1 MREYLKTRWQSWAM
15 AAAMLLMAVIV
26 LFLYDV
32 PLEPVGYIAVL
43 VIICETGFLIWGY
56 RKYRKKQQNLL
67 YIKENGAL
75 ALEHMEAPEDENEA
89 LYQDICRLLDEERI
103 KARNKSSAFGT
114 ELMDFYTMW
123 VHQIKTPIAASRLL
137 LQEEELEQILSMRV
151 RCEKVAIKDI
161 KLRTFIAE
169 GNSRNDLA
177 AHVYDITYGSVVP
190 FEDNLVVIDDSIVR
204 GTTLKES
211 IIRIL
216 DRLHPKKIVLV
227 GSPEYQNGSYKLGQ
241 AEGGRKILL
250 LNVNNFDASDEN
262 ELKESLHTIVHEFTH
277 ILHQTKLFDK
287 KYQEISTG
295 RYNSN
300 WTLLN
305 DSEAR
310 HLGFITNYAMLNKD
324 EDFAEMVSGI
334 LVFGYDWFK
343 DTVLAEAEKSI
354 ENPNAKADLEA
365 KLAIVESYF
374 KETWNIEFFD
384 NETSGE
390 KGLET
395 YFREAIEK
403 VVSNP
408 PTK

>member
-1 MREYLKTRWQSWAM
+1 MKRYNNIFLAALFGATLLLGGCREEEKIADDLYIPGLGGEEYAENELDKWLYQNYTLPYNIDVVYRWDAAQVYSSLLEVQLVPVEFDAVQPMM
-15 AAAMLLMAVIV
+15 AALR
-26 LFLYDV
+26 DV
-32 PLEPVGYIAVL
+32 WFEPYIQA
-43 VIICETGFLIWGY
+43 T
-56 RKYRKKQQNLL
+56 
-67 YIKENGAL
+67 
-75 ALEHMEAPEDENEA
+75 
-89 LYQDICRLLDEERI
+89 
-103 KARNKSSAFGT
+103 
-114 ELMDFYTMW
+114 
-123 VHQIKTPIAASRLL
+123 
-137 LQEEELEQILSMRV
+137 
-151 RCEKVAIKDI
+151 
-161 KLRTFIAE
+161 
-169 GNSRNDLA
+169 GNSQD
-177 AHVYDITYGSVVP
+177 
-190 FEDNLVVIDDSIVR
+190 F
-204 GTTLKES
+204 LKEVA
-211 IIRIL
+211 
-216 DRLHPKKIVLV
+216 PKKIVLV

-241 AEGGRKILL
+241 AEGGREILL

-300 WTLLN
+300 WTLLK
-305 DSEAR
+305 DPEAR
-310 HLGFITNYAMLNKD
+310 RLGFITSYAMLNKD

-343 DTVLAEAEKSI
+343 DTVLAEAEKST

>member
-1 MREYLKTRWQSWAM
+1 MKRYNNIFLAALFGATLLLGGCREEEKIADDLYIPGLGGEECAENELDKWLYQNYTLPYNIDVVYRWDAAQAYSSLSEVQLVPVEFDAVQPMM
-15 AAAMLLMAVIV
+15 AALR
-26 LFLYDV
+26 DV
-32 PLEPVGYIAVL
+32 WFEPYIQA
-43 VIICETGFLIWGY
+43 T
-56 RKYRKKQQNLL
+56 
-67 YIKENGAL
+67 
-75 ALEHMEAPEDENEA
+75 
-89 LYQDICRLLDEERI
+89 
-103 KARNKSSAFGT
+103 
-114 ELMDFYTMW
+114 
-123 VHQIKTPIAASRLL
+123 
-137 LQEEELEQILSMRV
+137 
-151 RCEKVAIKDI
+151 
-161 KLRTFIAE
+161 
-169 GNSRNDLA
+169 GNSQD
-177 AHVYDITYGSVVP
+177 
-190 FEDNLVVIDDSIVR
+190 F
-204 GTTLKES
+204 LKEVA
-211 IIRIL
+211 
-216 DRLHPKKIVLV
+216 PKKIVLV

-241 AEGGRKILL
+241 AEEGRKILL

-300 WTLLN
+300 WTLLK
-305 DSEAR
+305 DPEAR
-310 HLGFITNYAMLNKD
+310 RLGFITSYAMLNKD

-343 DTVLAEAEKSI
+343 DTVLAEAEKST

>member
-1 MREYLKTRWQSWAM
+1 MKRYNNIFLAALFGATLLLGGCREEEKIADDLYIPGLGGEKYAENELDKWLYQNYTLPYNIDAAQAYSSLSEVQLVPVEFDAVQPMM
-15 AAAMLLMAVIV
+15 AALR
-26 LFLYDV
+26 DV
-32 PLEPVGYIAVL
+32 WFEPYIQA
-43 VIICETGFLIWGY
+43 T
-56 RKYRKKQQNLL
+56 
-67 YIKENGAL
+67 
-75 ALEHMEAPEDENEA
+75 
-89 LYQDICRLLDEERI
+89 
-103 KARNKSSAFGT
+103 
-114 ELMDFYTMW
+114 
-123 VHQIKTPIAASRLL
+123 
-137 LQEEELEQILSMRV
+137 
-151 RCEKVAIKDI
+151 
-161 KLRTFIAE
+161 
-169 GNSRNDLA
+169 GNSQD
-177 AHVYDITYGSVVP
+177 
-190 FEDNLVVIDDSIVR
+190 F
-204 GTTLKES
+204 LKEVA
-211 IIRIL
+211 
-216 DRLHPKKIVLV
+216 PKKIVLV
-227 GSPEYQNGSYKLGQ
+227 GSLEYQNGSYKLGQ

>member
-1 MREYLKTRWQSWAM
+1 MKRYNNIFLAALFGATLLLGGCREEEKIADDLYIPGLGEKYAENELDKWLYQNYTLPYNIDVVYRWDAAQAYSSLSEVQLVPVEFDAVQPMM
-15 AAAMLLMAVIV
+15 AALR
-26 LFLYDV
+26 DV
-32 PLEPVGYIAVL
+32 WFEPYIQA
-43 VIICETGFLIWGY
+43 T
-56 RKYRKKQQNLL
+56 
-67 YIKENGAL
+67 
-75 ALEHMEAPEDENEA
+75 
-89 LYQDICRLLDEERI
+89 
-103 KARNKSSAFGT
+103 
-114 ELMDFYTMW
+114 
-123 VHQIKTPIAASRLL
+123 
-137 LQEEELEQILSMRV
+137 
-151 RCEKVAIKDI
+151 
-161 KLRTFIAE
+161 
-169 GNSRNDLA
+169 GNSQD
-177 AHVYDITYGSVVP
+177 
-190 FEDNLVVIDDSIVR
+190 F
-204 GTTLKES
+204 LKEVA
-211 IIRIL
+211 
-216 DRLHPKKIVLV
+216 PKKIVLV

-241 AEGGRKILL
+241 AEGGCKILF

>member
-1 MREYLKTRWQSWAM
+1 MKRYNNIFLAALFGATLLLGGCREEEKIADDLYIPGLGGEKYAENELDKWLYQNYTLPYNIDVVYRWDAAQAYSSLSEVQLVPVEFDAVQPMMMM
-15 AAAMLLMAVIV
+15 AALR
-26 LFLYDV
+26 DV
-32 PLEPVGYIAVL
+32 WFEPYIQA
-43 VIICETGFLIWGY
+43 T
-56 RKYRKKQQNLL
+56 
-67 YIKENGAL
+67 
-75 ALEHMEAPEDENEA
+75 
-89 LYQDICRLLDEERI
+89 
-103 KARNKSSAFGT
+103 
-114 ELMDFYTMW
+114 
-123 VHQIKTPIAASRLL
+123 
-137 LQEEELEQILSMRV
+137 
-151 RCEKVAIKDI
+151 
-161 KLRTFIAE
+161 
-169 GNSRNDLA
+169 GNSQD
-177 AHVYDITYGSVVP
+177 
-190 FEDNLVVIDDSIVR
+190 F
-204 GTTLKES
+204 LKEVA
-211 IIRIL
+211 
-216 DRLHPKKIVLV
+216 PKKIVLV

-300 WTLLN
+300 WTLLK
-305 DSEAR
+305 DPEAR
-310 HLGFITNYAMLNKD
+310 RLGFITSYAMLNKD

-343 DTVLAEAEKSI
+343 DTVLAEAEKST

>member
-1 MREYLKTRWQSWAM
+1 MKRYNNIFLAALFGATLLLGGCREEEKIADDLYIPGLGGEEYAENELDKWLYQNYTLPYNIDVVYRWDAAQTYSSLSEVQLVPVEFDAVQPMM
-15 AAAMLLMAVIV
+15 AALR
-26 LFLYDV
+26 DV
-32 PLEPVGYIAVL
+32 WFEPYIQA
-43 VIICETGFLIWGY
+43 T
-56 RKYRKKQQNLL
+56 
-67 YIKENGAL
+67 
-75 ALEHMEAPEDENEA
+75 
-89 LYQDICRLLDEERI
+89 
-103 KARNKSSAFGT
+103 
-114 ELMDFYTMW
+114 
-123 VHQIKTPIAASRLL
+123 
-137 LQEEELEQILSMRV
+137 
-151 RCEKVAIKDI
+151 
-161 KLRTFIAE
+161 
-169 GNSRNDLA
+169 GNSQD
-177 AHVYDITYGSVVP
+177 
-190 FEDNLVVIDDSIVR
+190 F
-204 GTTLKES
+204 LKEVA
-211 IIRIL
+211 
-216 DRLHPKKIVLV
+216 PKKIALV
-227 GSPEYQNGSYKLGQ
+227 GSLEYQNGSYKLGQ
-241 AEGGRKILL
+241 AEGGCKILL

-300 WTLLN
+300 WTLLK
-305 DSEAR
+305 DPEAR
-310 HLGFITNYAMLNKD
+310 RLGFITSYAMLNKD

-343 DTVLAEAEKSI
+343 DTVLAEAEKST

>member
-1 MREYLKTRWQSWAM
+1 MKRYNNIFLAALFGATLLLGGCREEEKIADDLYIPGLGGEKYAENELDKWLYQNYTLPYYNIDVVYRWDAAQAYSSLSEVQLVPVEFDAVQPMM
-15 AAAMLLMAVIV
+15 AALR
-26 LFLYDV
+26 DV
-32 PLEPVGYIAVL
+32 WFEPYIQA
-43 VIICETGFLIWGY
+43 T
-56 RKYRKKQQNLL
+56 
-67 YIKENGAL
+67 
-75 ALEHMEAPEDENEA
+75 
-89 LYQDICRLLDEERI
+89 
-103 KARNKSSAFGT
+103 
-114 ELMDFYTMW
+114 
-123 VHQIKTPIAASRLL
+123 
-137 LQEEELEQILSMRV
+137 
-151 RCEKVAIKDI
+151 
-161 KLRTFIAE
+161 
-169 GNSRNDLA
+169 GNSQD
-177 AHVYDITYGSVVP
+177 
-190 FEDNLVVIDDSIVR
+190 F
-204 GTTLKES
+204 LKEVA
-211 IIRIL
+211 
-216 DRLHPKKIVLV
+216 PKKIVLV

-300 WTLLN
+300 WTLLK
-305 DSEAR
+305 DPEAR
-310 HLGFITNYAMLNKD
+310 RLGFITSYAMLNKD

-343 DTVLAEAEKSI
+343 DTVLAEAEKST

>member
-1 MREYLKTRWQSWAM
+1 MKRYNNIFLAALFGATLPLGGCREEEKIADDLYIPGLGGEKYAENELDKWLYQNYTLPYNIDVVYRWDAAQAYSSLSEELVPVEFDAVQPMM
-15 AAAMLLMAVIV
+15 AALR
-26 LFLYDV
+26 DV
-32 PLEPVGYIAVL
+32 WFEPYIQA
-43 VIICETGFLIWGY
+43 T
-56 RKYRKKQQNLL
+56 
-67 YIKENGAL
+67 
-75 ALEHMEAPEDENEA
+75 
-89 LYQDICRLLDEERI
+89 
-103 KARNKSSAFGT
+103 
-114 ELMDFYTMW
+114 
-123 VHQIKTPIAASRLL
+123 
-137 LQEEELEQILSMRV
+137 
-151 RCEKVAIKDI
+151 
-161 KLRTFIAE
+161 
-169 GNSRNDLA
+169 GNSQD
-177 AHVYDITYGSVVP
+177 
-190 FEDNLVVIDDSIVR
+190 F
-204 GTTLKES
+204 LKEVA
-211 IIRIL
+211 
-216 DRLHPKKIVLV
+216 PKKIVLV
-227 GSPEYQNGSYKLGQ
+227 GSPEYQNGSYKLGE

-300 WTLLN
+300 WTLLK
-305 DSEAR
+305 DPKAR
-310 HLGFITNYAMLNKD
+310 RLGFITSYAMLNKD

-343 DTVLAEAEKSI
+343 DTVLAEAEKST

>member
-1 MREYLKTRWQSWAM
+1 MKRYNNIFLAALFGATLLLGGCREEEKIADDLYIPRLGGEKYAENELDKWLYQNYTLPYNIDVVYRWDAAQAYSSLSEVQLVPVEFDAVQPMM
-15 AAAMLLMAVIV
+15 AALR
-26 LFLYDV
+26 DV
-32 PLEPVGYIAVL
+32 WFEPYIQA
-43 VIICETGFLIWGY
+43 T
-56 RKYRKKQQNLL
+56 
-67 YIKENGAL
+67 
-75 ALEHMEAPEDENEA
+75 
-89 LYQDICRLLDEERI
+89 
-103 KARNKSSAFGT
+103 
-114 ELMDFYTMW
+114 
-123 VHQIKTPIAASRLL
+123 
-137 LQEEELEQILSMRV
+137 
-151 RCEKVAIKDI
+151 
-161 KLRTFIAE
+161 
-169 GNSRNDLA
+169 GNSQD
-177 AHVYDITYGSVVP
+177 
-190 FEDNLVVIDDSIVR
+190 F
-204 GTTLKES
+204 LKEVA
-211 IIRIL
+211 
-216 DRLHPKKIVLV
+216 PKKIVLV

-250 LNVNNFDASDEN
+250 QNVNNFDASDEN

-310 HLGFITNYAMLNKD
+310 RLGFITSYAMLNKD

-343 DTVLAEAEKSI
+343 DTVLAKAEKST

>member
-1 MREYLKTRWQSWAM
+1 MKRYNNIFLAALFGATLLLGGCREEEKIADDLYIPGLGGEEYAENELDKWLYQNYTLPYNIDVVYRWDAAQAYSSLSEVQLVPVEFDAVQPMM
-15 AAAMLLMAVIV
+15 AALR
-26 LFLYDV
+26 DV
-32 PLEPVGYIAVL
+32 WFEPYIQA
-43 VIICETGFLIWGY
+43 T
-56 RKYRKKQQNLL
+56 
-67 YIKENGAL
+67 
-75 ALEHMEAPEDENEA
+75 
-89 LYQDICRLLDEERI
+89 
-103 KARNKSSAFGT
+103 
-114 ELMDFYTMW
+114 
-123 VHQIKTPIAASRLL
+123 
-137 LQEEELEQILSMRV
+137 
-151 RCEKVAIKDI
+151 
-161 KLRTFIAE
+161 
-169 GNSRNDLA
+169 GNSQD
-177 AHVYDITYGSVVP
+177 
-190 FEDNLVVIDDSIVR
+190 F
-204 GTTLKES
+204 LKEVA
-211 IIRIL
+211 
-216 DRLHPKKIVLV
+216 PKKIVLV

-241 AEGGRKILL
+241 AEEGRKILL

-300 WTLLN
+300 WTLLK
-305 DSEAR
+305 DPEAR
-310 HLGFITNYAMLNKD
+310 RLGLITSYAMLNKD

-343 DTVLAEAEKSI
+343 DTVLAEAEKST

>member
-1 MREYLKTRWQSWAM
+1 MKRYNNIFLAALFGATLLLGGCREEEKIADDLYIPGLGGEKYAENELDKWLYQNYTLPYNIDVVYRWDAAQAYSSLSEVVQLVPVEFDAVQPMM
-15 AAAMLLMAVIV
+15 AALR
-26 LFLYDV
+26 DV
-32 PLEPVGYIAVL
+32 WFEPYIQA
-43 VIICETGFLIWGY
+43 T
-56 RKYRKKQQNLL
+56 
-67 YIKENGAL
+67 
-75 ALEHMEAPEDENEA
+75 
-89 LYQDICRLLDEERI
+89 
-103 KARNKSSAFGT
+103 
-114 ELMDFYTMW
+114 
-123 VHQIKTPIAASRLL
+123 
-137 LQEEELEQILSMRV
+137 
-151 RCEKVAIKDI
+151 
-161 KLRTFIAE
+161 
-169 GNSRNDLA
+169 GNSQD
-177 AHVYDITYGSVVP
+177 
-190 FEDNLVVIDDSIVR
+190 F
-204 GTTLKES
+204 LKEVA
-211 IIRIL
+211 
-216 DRLHPKKIVLV
+216 PKEIVLV

>member
-1 MREYLKTRWQSWAM
+1 MKRYNNIFLAALFGATLLLGGCREEEKIADDLYIPGLGGEKYAENELDKWLNQNYTLPYNIDVVYRWDAAQAYSSLSEVQLVSVEFDAVQPMM
-15 AAAMLLMAVIV
+15 AALR
-26 LFLYDV
+26 DV
-32 PLEPVGYIAVL
+32 WFEPYIQA
-43 VIICETGFLIWGY
+43 T
-56 RKYRKKQQNLL
+56 
-67 YIKENGAL
+67 
-75 ALEHMEAPEDENEA
+75 
-89 LYQDICRLLDEERI
+89 
-103 KARNKSSAFGT
+103 
-114 ELMDFYTMW
+114 
-123 VHQIKTPIAASRLL
+123 
-137 LQEEELEQILSMRV
+137 
-151 RCEKVAIKDI
+151 
-161 KLRTFIAE
+161 
-169 GNSRNDLA
+169 GNSQD
-177 AHVYDITYGSVVP
+177 
-190 FEDNLVVIDDSIVR
+190 F
-204 GTTLKES
+204 LKEVA
-211 IIRIL
+211 
-216 DRLHPKKIVLV
+216 PKKIVLV

-241 AEGGRKILL
+241 AEGGCKILL

-300 WTLLN
+300 WTLLK
-305 DSEAR
+305 DPEAR
-310 HLGFITNYAMLNKD
+310 RLGFITSYAMLNKD

-343 DTVLAEAEKSI
+343 DTVLAEAEKST

>member
-1 MREYLKTRWQSWAM
+1 MKRYNNIFLAALFGATLLLGGCREEEKIADDLYIPGLGGEEYAENELDKWLYQNYTLPYNIDVVYRWDAAQAYSSLSEVQLVPVEFDAVQPMM
-15 AAAMLLMAVIV
+15 AALR
-26 LFLYDV
+26 DV
-32 PLEPVGYIAVL
+32 WFEPYIQA
-43 VIICETGFLIWGY
+43 T
-56 RKYRKKQQNLL
+56 
-67 YIKENGAL
+67 
-75 ALEHMEAPEDENEA
+75 
-89 LYQDICRLLDEERI
+89 
-103 KARNKSSAFGT
+103 
-114 ELMDFYTMW
+114 
-123 VHQIKTPIAASRLL
+123 
-137 LQEEELEQILSMRV
+137 
-151 RCEKVAIKDI
+151 
-161 KLRTFIAE
+161 
-169 GNSRNDLA
+169 GNSQD
-177 AHVYDITYGSVVP
+177 
-190 FEDNLVVIDDSIVR
+190 F
-204 GTTLKES
+204 LKEVA
-211 IIRIL
+211 
-216 DRLHPKKIVLV
+216 PKKILLV

-241 AEGGRKILL
+241 AEEGRKILL

-300 WTLLN
+300 WTLLK
-305 DSEAR
+305 DPKAR
-310 HLGFITNYAMLNKD
+310 RLGFITSYAMLNKD

-343 DTVLAEAEKSI
+343 DTVLAEAEKST

>member
-1 MREYLKTRWQSWAM
+1 MKRYNNIFLAALFGATLLLGGCREEEKIADDLYIPGLGGEKYAENELDKWLYQNYTLPYNIDVVYRWDAAQASSSLSEVQQLVPVEFDAVQPMM
-15 AAAMLLMAVIV
+15 AALR
-26 LFLYDV
+26 DV
-32 PLEPVGYIAVL
+32 WFEPYIQA
-43 VIICETGFLIWGY
+43 T
-56 RKYRKKQQNLL
+56 
-67 YIKENGAL
+67 
-75 ALEHMEAPEDENEA
+75 
-89 LYQDICRLLDEERI
+89 
-103 KARNKSSAFGT
+103 
-114 ELMDFYTMW
+114 
-123 VHQIKTPIAASRLL
+123 
-137 LQEEELEQILSMRV
+137 
-151 RCEKVAIKDI
+151 
-161 KLRTFIAE
+161 
-169 GNSRNDLA
+169 GNSQD
-177 AHVYDITYGSVVP
+177 
-190 FEDNLVVIDDSIVR
+190 F
-204 GTTLKES
+204 LKEVA
-211 IIRIL
+211 
-216 DRLHPKKIVLV
+216 PKKIMLV

>member
-1 MREYLKTRWQSWAM
+1 MKRYNNIFLAALFGATLLLGGCREEEKIADDLYIPGLGGEEYAENELDKWLYQNYTLPYNIDVVYRWDAAQAYSSLSEVQLVPVEFDAVQPMM
-15 AAAMLLMAVIV
+15 AALR
-26 LFLYDV
+26 DV
-32 PLEPVGYIAVL
+32 WFEPYIQA
-43 VIICETGFLIWGY
+43 T
-56 RKYRKKQQNLL
+56 
-67 YIKENGAL
+67 
-75 ALEHMEAPEDENEA
+75 
-89 LYQDICRLLDEERI
+89 
-103 KARNKSSAFGT
+103 
-114 ELMDFYTMW
+114 
-123 VHQIKTPIAASRLL
+123 
-137 LQEEELEQILSMRV
+137 
-151 RCEKVAIKDI
+151 
-161 KLRTFIAE
+161 
-169 GNSRNDLA
+169 GNSQD
-177 AHVYDITYGSVVP
+177 
-190 FEDNLVVIDDSIVR
+190 F
-204 GTTLKES
+204 LKEVA
-211 IIRIL
+211 
-216 DRLHPKKIVLV
+216 PKKIVLV
-227 GSPEYQNGSYKLGQ
+227 GSLEYQNGSYKLGQ
-241 AEGGRKILL
+241 AEEGRKILL

-300 WTLLN
+300 WTLLK
-305 DSEAR
+305 DPEAR
-310 HLGFITNYAMLNKD
+310 RLGFITSYAMLNKD

-343 DTVLAEAEKSI
+343 DTVLAEAEKST

>member
-1 MREYLKTRWQSWAM
+1 MKRYNNIFLAALFGATLLLGGCREEEKIADDLYIPGLGGEKYAENELDKWLYQNYTLPYNIDVVYRWDAAQAYSSLSEVQLVPVEFDAVQPMM
-15 AAAMLLMAVIV
+15 AALR
-26 LFLYDV
+26 DV
-32 PLEPVGYIAVL
+32 WFEPYIQA
-43 VIICETGFLIWGY
+43 T
-56 RKYRKKQQNLL
+56 
-67 YIKENGAL
+67 
-75 ALEHMEAPEDENEA
+75 
-89 LYQDICRLLDEERI
+89 
-103 KARNKSSAFGT
+103 
-114 ELMDFYTMW
+114 
-123 VHQIKTPIAASRLL
+123 
-137 LQEEELEQILSMRV
+137 
-151 RCEKVAIKDI
+151 
-161 KLRTFIAE
+161 
-169 GNSRNDLA
+169 GNSQD
-177 AHVYDITYGSVVP
+177 
-190 FEDNLVVIDDSIVR
+190 F
-204 GTTLKES
+204 LKEVA
-211 IIRIL
+211 
-216 DRLHPKKIVLV
+216 PKKIVLV

-295 RYNSN
+295 RYHSN

-305 DSEAR
+305 DSES
-310 HLGFITNYAMLNKD
+310 
-324 EDFAEMVSGI
+324 VSGI

-343 DTVLAEAEKSI
+343 DTVLAEAEKST

-390 KGLET
+390 KGLQP

>member
-1 MREYLKTRWQSWAM
+1 MKRYNNIFLAALFGATLLLGGCREEEKIADDLYIPGLGGEKYAENELDKWLYQNYTLPYNIDVVYRWDAAQAYSSLSEVQLVPVEFDAVQPMM
-15 AAAMLLMAVIV
+15 AALR
-26 LFLYDV
+26 DV
-32 PLEPVGYIAVL
+32 WFEPYIQA
-43 VIICETGFLIWGY
+43 T
-56 RKYRKKQQNLL
+56 
-67 YIKENGAL
+67 
-75 ALEHMEAPEDENEA
+75 
-89 LYQDICRLLDEERI
+89 
-103 KARNKSSAFGT
+103 
-114 ELMDFYTMW
+114 
-123 VHQIKTPIAASRLL
+123 
-137 LQEEELEQILSMRV
+137 
-151 RCEKVAIKDI
+151 
-161 KLRTFIAE
+161 
-169 GNSRNDLA
+169 GNSQD
-177 AHVYDITYGSVVP
+177 
-190 FEDNLVVIDDSIVR
+190 F
-204 GTTLKES
+204 LKEVA
-211 IIRIL
+211 
-216 DRLHPKKIVLV
+216 PKKIMLV

-241 AEGGRKILL
+241 AEGGCKILL

-300 WTLLN
+300 WTLLK
-305 DSEAR
+305 DPEAR
-310 HLGFITNYAMLNKD
+310 RLGFITSYAMLNKD

-343 DTVLAEAEKSI
+343 DTVLAEAEKST

>member
-1 MREYLKTRWQSWAM
+1 MKRYNNIFLAALFGATLLLGGCREEEKIADDLYIPGLGGEKYAENELDKWLYQNYTLPYNIDVVYRWDAAQAYSSLSEVQLVPVEFDAVQPMM
-15 AAAMLLMAVIV
+15 AALR
-26 LFLYDV
+26 DV
-32 PLEPVGYIAVL
+32 WFEPYIQA
-43 VIICETGFLIWGY
+43 T
-56 RKYRKKQQNLL
+56 
-67 YIKENGAL
+67 
-75 ALEHMEAPEDENEA
+75 
-89 LYQDICRLLDEERI
+89 
-103 KARNKSSAFGT
+103 
-114 ELMDFYTMW
+114 
-123 VHQIKTPIAASRLL
+123 
-137 LQEEELEQILSMRV
+137 
-151 RCEKVAIKDI
+151 
-161 KLRTFIAE
+161 
-169 GNSRNDLA
+169 GNSQD
-177 AHVYDITYGSVVP
+177 
-190 FEDNLVVIDDSIVR
+190 F
-204 GTTLKES
+204 LKEVA
-211 IIRIL
+211 
-216 DRLHPKKIVLV
+216 PKKIVLV
-227 GSPEYQNGSYKLGQ
+227 GSLEYQNGSYKLGQ
-241 AEGGRKILL
+241 AEGGCKILL

-300 WTLLN
+300 WTLLK
-305 DSEAR
+305 DPEAR
-310 HLGFITNYAMLNKD
+310 RLGFITSYAMLNKD

-343 DTVLAEAEKSI
+343 DTVLAEAEKST

>member
-1 MREYLKTRWQSWAM
+1 MKRYNNIFLAALFGATLLLGGCREEEKIADDLYIPGLGGEKYAENELDKWLYQNYTLPYNIDVVYRWDAAQTYSSLSVQLVPVEFDAVQPMM
-15 AAAMLLMAVIV
+15 AALR
-26 LFLYDV
+26 DV
-32 PLEPVGYIAVL
+32 WFEPYIQA
-43 VIICETGFLIWGY
+43 T
-56 RKYRKKQQNLL
+56 
-67 YIKENGAL
+67 
-75 ALEHMEAPEDENEA
+75 
-89 LYQDICRLLDEERI
+89 
-103 KARNKSSAFGT
+103 
-114 ELMDFYTMW
+114 
-123 VHQIKTPIAASRLL
+123 
-137 LQEEELEQILSMRV
+137 
-151 RCEKVAIKDI
+151 
-161 KLRTFIAE
+161 
-169 GNSRNDLA
+169 GNSQD
-177 AHVYDITYGSVVP
+177 
-190 FEDNLVVIDDSIVR
+190 F
-204 GTTLKES
+204 LKEVA
-211 IIRIL
+211 
-216 DRLHPKKIVLV
+216 PKKIVLV

-300 WTLLN
+300 WTLLK
-305 DSEAR
+305 DPEAR
-310 HLGFITNYAMLNKD
+310 RLGFITSYAMLNKD

-343 DTVLAEAEKSI
+343 DTVLAEAEKST

>member
-1 MREYLKTRWQSWAM
+1 MKRYNNIFLAALFGATLLLGGCREEEKIADDLYIPGLGGEKYAENELDKWLYQNYTLPYNIDVVYRWDAAQAYSSLSEVQLVPVEFDAVQPMM
-15 AAAMLLMAVIV
+15 AALR
-26 LFLYDV
+26 DV
-32 PLEPVGYIAVL
+32 WFEPYIQA
-43 VIICETGFLIWGY
+43 T
-56 RKYRKKQQNLL
+56 
-67 YIKENGAL
+67 
-75 ALEHMEAPEDENEA
+75 
-89 LYQDICRLLDEERI
+89 
-103 KARNKSSAFGT
+103 
-114 ELMDFYTMW
+114 
-123 VHQIKTPIAASRLL
+123 
-137 LQEEELEQILSMRV
+137 
-151 RCEKVAIKDI
+151 
-161 KLRTFIAE
+161 
-169 GNSRNDLA
+169 GNSQD
-177 AHVYDITYGSVVP
+177 
-190 FEDNLVVIDDSIVR
+190 F
-204 GTTLKES
+204 LKEVA
-211 IIRIL
+211 
-216 DRLHPKKIVLV
+216 PKKIVLV
-227 GSPEYQNGSYKLGQ
+227 GSPEYQNGSYKYKLGQ

>member
-1 MREYLKTRWQSWAM
+1 MKRYNNIFLAALFGATLLLGGCREEEKIADDLYIPGLGGEKYAENELDKWLYQNYTLPYNIDAVQPMM
-15 AAAMLLMAVIV
+15 AALR
-26 LFLYDV
+26 DV
-32 PLEPVGYIAVL
+32 WFEPYIQA
-43 VIICETGFLIWGY
+43 T
-56 RKYRKKQQNLL
+56 
-67 YIKENGAL
+67 
-75 ALEHMEAPEDENEA
+75 
-89 LYQDICRLLDEERI
+89 
-103 KARNKSSAFGT
+103 
-114 ELMDFYTMW
+114 
-123 VHQIKTPIAASRLL
+123 
-137 LQEEELEQILSMRV
+137 
-151 RCEKVAIKDI
+151 
-161 KLRTFIAE
+161 
-169 GNSRNDLA
+169 GNSQD
-177 AHVYDITYGSVVP
+177 
-190 FEDNLVVIDDSIVR
+190 F
-204 GTTLKES
+204 LKEVA
-211 IIRIL
+211 
-216 DRLHPKKIVLV
+216 PKKIVLV

-310 HLGFITNYAMLNKD
+310 RLGFITSYAMLNKD

-343 DTVLAEAEKSI
+343 DTVLAEAEKST

>member
-1 MREYLKTRWQSWAM
+1 MKRYNNIFLAALFGATLLLGGCREEEKIADDLYIPGLGGKEYAENELDKWLYQNYTLPYNIDVVYRWDAAQAYSSLSEVQLVPVEFDAVQPMM
-15 AAAMLLMAVIV
+15 AALR
-26 LFLYDV
+26 DV
-32 PLEPVGYIAVL
+32 WFEPYIQA
-43 VIICETGFLIWGY
+43 T
-56 RKYRKKQQNLL
+56 
-67 YIKENGAL
+67 
-75 ALEHMEAPEDENEA
+75 
-89 LYQDICRLLDEERI
+89 
-103 KARNKSSAFGT
+103 
-114 ELMDFYTMW
+114 
-123 VHQIKTPIAASRLL
+123 
-137 LQEEELEQILSMRV
+137 
-151 RCEKVAIKDI
+151 
-161 KLRTFIAE
+161 
-169 GNSRNDLA
+169 GNSQD
-177 AHVYDITYGSVVP
+177 
-190 FEDNLVVIDDSIVR
+190 F
-204 GTTLKES
+204 LKEVA
-211 IIRIL
+211 
-216 DRLHPKKIVLV
+216 PKKIVLV
-227 GSPEYQNGSYKLGQ
+227 GSLEYQNGSYKLGQ
-241 AEGGRKILL
+241 AEEGRKILL

-300 WTLLN
+300 WTLLK
-305 DSEAR
+305 DPEAR
-310 HLGFITNYAMLNKD
+310 RLGFITSYAMLNKD

-343 DTVLAEAEKSI
+343 DTVLAEAEKST

>member
-1 MREYLKTRWQSWAM
+1 MKRYNNIFLAALFGATLLLGGCREEEKIADDLYIPGLGGEEYAENELDKWLYQNYTLPYNIDVVYRWDAAQTYSSVSEVQLVPVEFDAVQPMM
-15 AAAMLLMAVIV
+15 AALR
-26 LFLYDV
+26 DV
-32 PLEPVGYIAVL
+32 WFEPYIQA
-43 VIICETGFLIWGY
+43 T
-56 RKYRKKQQNLL
+56 
-67 YIKENGAL
+67 
-75 ALEHMEAPEDENEA
+75 
-89 LYQDICRLLDEERI
+89 
-103 KARNKSSAFGT
+103 
-114 ELMDFYTMW
+114 
-123 VHQIKTPIAASRLL
+123 
-137 LQEEELEQILSMRV
+137 
-151 RCEKVAIKDI
+151 
-161 KLRTFIAE
+161 
-169 GNSRNDLA
+169 GNSQD
-177 AHVYDITYGSVVP
+177 
-190 FEDNLVVIDDSIVR
+190 F
-204 GTTLKES
+204 LKEVA
-211 IIRIL
+211 
-216 DRLHPKKIVLV
+216 PKKIVLV
-227 GSPEYQNGSYKLGQ
+227 GSPEYQNASYKLGQ
-241 AEGGRKILL
+241 AEGGCMILL

-300 WTLLN
+300 WTLLK
-305 DSEAR
+305 DPEAR
-310 HLGFITNYAMLNKD
+310 RLGFITSYAMLNKD

-343 DTVLAEAEKSI
+343 DTVLAEAEKST

>member
-1 MREYLKTRWQSWAM
+1 MKRYNNIFLAALFGATLLLGGCREEEKIADDLYIPGLGGEKYAENELDKWLYQNYTLPYNIDVVYRWDAAQAYSSLSEVQLVPVEFDAVQPMM
-15 AAAMLLMAVIV
+15 AALR
-26 LFLYDV
+26 DV
-32 PLEPVGYIAVL
+32 WFEPYIQA
-43 VIICETGFLIWGY
+43 T
-56 RKYRKKQQNLL
+56 
-67 YIKENGAL
+67 
-75 ALEHMEAPEDENEA
+75 
-89 LYQDICRLLDEERI
+89 
-103 KARNKSSAFGT
+103 
-114 ELMDFYTMW
+114 
-123 VHQIKTPIAASRLL
+123 
-137 LQEEELEQILSMRV
+137 
-151 RCEKVAIKDI
+151 
-161 KLRTFIAE
+161 
-169 GNSRNDLA
+169 GNSQD
-177 AHVYDITYGSVVP
+177 
-190 FEDNLVVIDDSIVR
+190 F
-204 GTTLKES
+204 LKEVA
-211 IIRIL
+211 
-216 DRLHPKKIVLV
+216 PKKIVLV

-287 KYQEISTG
+287 KYQEISTA
-295 RYNSN
+295 RYNS
-300 WTLLN
+300 N

-310 HLGFITNYAMLNKD
+310 RLGFITSYAMLNKD

-343 DTVLAEAEKSI
+343 DTVLAEAEKST

>member
-1 MREYLKTRWQSWAM
+1 MKRYNNIFLAALFGATLLLGGCREEEKIADDLYIPGLGGEEYAENELDKWLYQNYTLPYNIDVVYRWDAAQAYSSLSEVQLVPVEFDAVQPMM
-15 AAAMLLMAVIV
+15 AALR
-26 LFLYDV
+26 DV
-32 PLEPVGYIAVL
+32 WFEPYIQA
-43 VIICETGFLIWGY
+43 TG
-56 RKYRKKQQNLL
+56 N
-67 YIKENGAL
+67 
-75 ALEHMEAPEDENEA
+75 
-89 LYQDICRLLDEERI
+89 
-103 KARNKSSAFGT
+103 S
-114 ELMDFYTMW
+114 
-123 VHQIKTPIAASRLL
+123 
-137 LQEEELEQILSMRV
+137 QEE
-151 RCEKVAIKDI
+151 VA
-161 KLRTFIAE
+161 
-169 GNSRNDLA
+169 
-177 AHVYDITYGSVVP
+177 
-190 FEDNLVVIDDSIVR
+190 
-204 GTTLKES
+204 
-211 IIRIL
+211 
-216 DRLHPKKIVLV
+216 PKKIVLV

-300 WTLLN
+300 WTLLK
-305 DSEAR
+305 DPEAR
-310 HLGFITNYAMLNKD
+310 RLGFITSYAMLNKD

-343 DTVLAEAEKSI
+343 DTVLAEAEKST

>member
-1 MREYLKTRWQSWAM
+1 MKRYNNIFLAALFGATLLLGGCREEEKIADDLYIPGLGGEEYAENELDKWLYQNYTLPYNIDVVYRWDAAQAYSSLSEVQLVPVEFDAVQPMM
-15 AAAMLLMAVIV
+15 AALR
-26 LFLYDV
+26 DV
-32 PLEPVGYIAVL
+32 WFEPYIQA
-43 VIICETGFLIWGY
+43 T
-56 RKYRKKQQNLL
+56 
-67 YIKENGAL
+67 
-75 ALEHMEAPEDENEA
+75 
-89 LYQDICRLLDEERI
+89 
-103 KARNKSSAFGT
+103 
-114 ELMDFYTMW
+114 
-123 VHQIKTPIAASRLL
+123 
-137 LQEEELEQILSMRV
+137 
-151 RCEKVAIKDI
+151 
-161 KLRTFIAE
+161 
-169 GNSRNDLA
+169 GNSQD
-177 AHVYDITYGSVVP
+177 
-190 FEDNLVVIDDSIVR
+190 F
-204 GTTLKES
+204 LKEVA
-211 IIRIL
+211 
-216 DRLHPKKIVLV
+216 PKKIVLV
-227 GSPEYQNGSYKLGQ
+227 GSPEYQNGSYKLGH

-300 WTLLN
+300 WTLLK
-305 DSEAR
+305 DPEAR
-310 HLGFITNYAMLNKD
+310 RLGFITSYAMLNKD

-343 DTVLAEAEKSI
+343 DTVLAEAEKST